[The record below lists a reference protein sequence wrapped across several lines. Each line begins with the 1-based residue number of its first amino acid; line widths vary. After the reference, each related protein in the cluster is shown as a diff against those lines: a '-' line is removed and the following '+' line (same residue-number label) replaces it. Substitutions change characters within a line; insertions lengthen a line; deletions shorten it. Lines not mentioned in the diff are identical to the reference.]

1 VKGGKAMTKNKCK
14 GFTLVECIVAMAILG
29 VASLT
34 IAQVYGA
41 VARMNVNHQFNSA
54 SLAEQMKY
62 VERYAEGDTIRTT
75 LPSPHS
81 PPAGAVRQPIATNA
95 PQVLVFTPKPS
106 NSSLVGVVPGVVA
119 IAPVG
124 LPRPNGV
131 TSNYPPA
138 VYTIG
143 VNTHILFSR
152 NADDTV
158 DDDGDTQRL
167 RFKYMEA
174 VIFDE

>member
-1 VKGGKAMTKNKCK
+1 MTKNKCK

-29 VASLT
+29 IASLT

-62 VERYAEGDTIRTT
+62 VERYAEGDTVRTT

-95 PQVLVFTPKPS
+95 PQALVLEPVT
-106 NSSLVGVVPGVVA
+106 NDDGV
-119 IAPVG
+119 APVG